1 MLTPNPL
8 QPGQKIGLARFTLV
22 RQLGQGGM
30 GVVWLAQDEKL
41 GESVALKFLPPEVRA
56 DPVALDDL
64 RRETLR
70 SRKLSH
76 PHIVRIHDFHDAEGE
91 APFISMEYVDGSN
104 LVGLRMQQPERVLTW
119 ELLRP
124 LVKQLCAALDYA
136 HSEGVIHRDLKP
148 ANVMLDRKG
157 RLKLA
162 DFGIAAVVS
171 ESVSRV
177 SVQKTSGTLA
187 YMSPQQL
194 VGKRPTVAD
203 DIYALG
209 ATLYELLTSK
219 PPFYTGDLTHQ
230 ILHVANERPEERL
243 VALGIANPIPA
254 DVAALIMACLAKE
267 PGQRPQSAR
276 AVAACVGLELDS
288 QPVAEKEGP
297 VQAIPNR
304 KRLWAGVALAVFGL
318 LGLVVWYGAIHGR
331 RTRLTPA
338 QKPSLGGSVAKAPD
352 ASSLSSMVLIPAG
365 AFTMGDTFS
374 EGYDNELP
382 LHTVQVSAFNLDKTE
397 VTRGLWDEVRNW
409 AKAHGY
415 SFDYGYGV
423 FSQDTDHPAFSVN
436 WYDAVKWC
444 NARSEMEGRVPA
456 YYTDAGQTLI
466 YRTGTNDLSANMVNW
481 NAGYRLPTEAEWEK
495 AARGGLSGKR
505 FPWGDTITRS
515 QANYC
520 FSTNAYDISSARDP
534 LPNYPPFKQLLTSPV
549 GSYAP
554 NGYGLYDM
562 AGNVLEWCWNWS
574 GSYSRVTQTDPR
586 GPSSGSGRVLRGGTW
601 GFDALHCRVAM
612 REAFEPNNNG
622 WHIGFRCALP
632 ASQP

>member
-1 MLTPNPL
+1 MAASSSIRGGALSPLGAENQPWLAAGRGLPALPAVETGDFASLMQPCLDCAPWKRTLIFPFDAASMSTKPLSWSVNAMLTPNPL
-8 QPGQKIGLARFTLV
+8 QPGQKIGLARFTLI

-76 PHIVRIHDFHDAEGE
+76 PHIVRIHDFHEVEGE
-91 APFISMEYVDGSN
+91 APFISMEYVDGPN
-104 LVGLRMQQPERVLTW
+104 LVGLRMQQADRVLTW

-124 LVKQLCAALDYA
+124 LVRQLCAALDYA

-177 SVQKTSGTLA
+177 SAQKTSGTLA

-194 VGKRPTVAD
+194 AGKRPSVAD
-203 DIYALG
+203 DIYAFG
-209 ATLYELLTSK
+209 ATLCELLTSK

-230 ILHVANERPEERL
+230 ILHEANERPEERL
-243 VALGIANPIPA
+243 AALGIANPIPA
-254 DVAALIMACLAKE
+254 DVAALVMACLAKE

-276 AVAACVGLELDS
+276 AVAAWVGLELDS

-297 VQAIPNR
+297 VQASPNR

-338 QKPSLGGSVAKAPD
+338 QTPSLGGSASKAPD
-352 ASSLSSMVLIPAG
+352 ASSLSGMVLIPAG

-374 EGYDNELP
+374 EGLGNELP
-382 LHTVQVSAFNLDKTE
+382 LHTVQVSAFYLDKTE
-397 VTRGLWDEVRNW
+397 VTKGLWDEVCHW
-409 AKAHGY
+409 AKGHGY
-415 SFDYGYGV
+415 SFDNPGQG
-423 FSQDTDHPAFSVN
+423 QDADHPVDSVT

-456 YYTDAGQTLI
+456 YYTDVARTTVYRSGQVNVQ
-466 YRTGTNDLSANMVNW
+466 ND
-481 NAGYRLPTEAEWEK
+481 
-495 AARGGLSGKR
+495 
-505 FPWGDTITRS
+505 
-515 QANYC
+515 
-520 FSTNAYDISSARDP
+520 
-534 LPNYPPFKQLLTSPV
+534 
-549 GSYAP
+549 
-554 NGYGLYDM
+554 
-562 AGNVLEWCWNWS
+562 
-574 GSYSRVTQTDPR
+574 
-586 GPSSGSGRVLRGGTW
+586 
-601 GFDALHCRVAM
+601 
-612 REAFEPNNNG
+612 
-622 WHIGFRCALP
+622 
-632 ASQP
+632 

>member
-1 MLTPNPL
+1 MQPRLDFAPWKRTLIILFDTASISHKPTCWRANEMLTPNPL
-8 QPGQKIGLARFTLV
+8 QPGQKIGLARFTLI

-76 PHIVRIHDFHDAEGE
+76 PHIVRIHDFHEVEGE
-91 APFISMEYVDGSN
+91 APFISMEYVDGPN
-104 LVGLRMQQPERVLTW
+104 LVGLRMQQPDRVLTW

-230 ILHVANERPEERL
+230 ILHEANERPEERL
-243 VALGIANPIPA
+243 AALGIENPIPA
-254 DVAALIMACLAKE
+254 DVAALVMACLAKE
-267 PGQRPQSAR
+267 PGQRPQSAS
-276 AVAACVGLELDS
+276 AAAAWIGLELDS

-297 VQAIPNR
+297 VQASPNR

-318 LGLVVWYGAIHGR
+318 LGLAVWYGAIHGR

-338 QKPSLGGSVAKAPD
+338 QTPSLREQTAKTPATREQRETSLAFWTERLKQAGLQGKLVQDPDGNLELKMTAGVITNLAPL
-352 ASSLSSMVLIPAG
+352 AGMPLSSLDSIRSIACSRTCLRCG
-365 AFTMGDTFS
+365 AC
-374 EGYDNELP
+374 L
-382 LHTVQVSAFNLDKTE
+382 
-397 VTRGLWDEVRNW
+397 
-409 AKAHGY
+409 
-415 SFDYGYGV
+415 
-423 FSQDTDHPAFSVN
+423 
-436 WYDAVKWC
+436 
-444 NARSEMEGRVPA
+444 
-456 YYTDAGQTLI
+456 
-466 YRTGTNDLSANMVNW
+466 
-481 NAGYRLPTEAEWEK
+481 
-495 AARGGLSGKR
+495 
-505 FPWGDTITRS
+505 
-515 QANYC
+515 
-520 FSTNAYDISSARDP
+520 
-534 LPNYPPFKQLLTSPV
+534 
-549 GSYAP
+549 
-554 NGYGLYDM
+554 
-562 AGNVLEWCWNWS
+562 
-574 GSYSRVTQTDPR
+574 
-586 GPSSGSGRVLRGGTW
+586 
-601 GFDALHCRVAM
+601 
-612 REAFEPNNNG
+612 
-622 WHIGFRCALP
+622 
-632 ASQP
+632 

>member
-8 QPGQKIGLARFTLV
+8 QPGQKIGLARFTLI

-30 GVVWLAQDEKL
+30 GVVWLAQDERL

-76 PHIVRIHDFHDAEGE
+76 PHIVRIHDFHEVEGE
-91 APFISMEYVDGSN
+91 APFISMEYVDGPN
-104 LVGLRMQQPERVLTW
+104 LVGLRMQQADRVLTW

-136 HSEGVIHRDLKP
+136 HTEGVIHRDLKP

-162 DFGIAAVVS
+162 DFGIAAIVS
-171 ESVSRV
+171 DSLSRV
-177 SVQKTSGTLA
+177 SMQKTSGTLA

-194 VGKRPTVAD
+194 VGKRPAVAD

-230 ILHVANERPEERL
+230 ILHEANERPEERL
-243 VALGIANPIPA
+243 AALGIANPIPA
-254 DVAALIMACLAKE
+254 DVAGLVMACLAKE
-267 PGQRPQSAR
+267 PGQRPQSAQ
-276 AVAACVGLELDS
+276 AVAACIGLELGS

-297 VQAIPNR
+297 VQARPNR
-304 KRLWAGVALAVFGL
+304 KRLWAGVALAVFGF

-331 RTRLTPA
+331 RTRLTPV
-338 QKPSLGGSVAKAPD
+338 QTTSLGGSAAKAPD
-352 ASSLSSMVLIPAG
+352 ASSLSGMVLIPAG

-374 EGYDNELP
+374 EGLGNELP
-382 LHTVQVSAFNLDKTE
+382 LHTVEVSAFYLDKTE
-397 VTRGLWDEVRNW
+397 VTKGLWDEVYNW
-409 AKAHGY
+409 AKGHGY
-415 SFDYGYGV
+415 SFDNPGWG
-423 FSQDTDHPAFSVN
+423 QDADHPVDSVT

-456 YYTDAGQTLI
+456 YYTDVTRTTVYRSGQVKVQ
-466 YRTGTNDLSANMVNW
+466 NDWVKW
-481 NAGYRLPTEAEWEK
+481 NSGYRLPTEAEWEK

-505 FPWGDTITRS
+505 FSWGDTITHS

-520 FSTNAYDISSARDP
+520 GSTNAYDISSTRDP
-534 LPNYPPFKQLLTSPV
+534 LPIYPPFEKRLLSPV
-549 GSYAP
+549 GSFTP

-562 AGNVLEWCWNWS
+562 AGNLWEWCWDWS
-574 GSYSRVTQTDPR
+574 YSYSRVTQTDPR
-586 GPSSGSGRVLRGGTW
+586 GPSSGSTRVIRGGSW
-601 GFDALHCRVAM
+601 DLDAFHCRAAN
-612 REAFEPNNNG
+612 RYELDPFRAGWNNG
-622 WHIGFRCALP
+622 FRSALP
-632 ASQP
+632 AGQP